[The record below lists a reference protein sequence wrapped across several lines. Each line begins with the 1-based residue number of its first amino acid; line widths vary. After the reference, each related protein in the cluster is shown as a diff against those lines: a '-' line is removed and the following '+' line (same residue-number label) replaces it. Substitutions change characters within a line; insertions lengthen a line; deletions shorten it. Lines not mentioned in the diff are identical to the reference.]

1 MNPCEELVKMYTL
14 YHTTISDQMTDGSLE
29 GGHCHIPVAKIIHKL
44 LKPLL

>member
-1 MNPCEELVKMYTL
+1 MNPCEDLVKIHTL

-29 GGHCHIPVAKIIHKL
+29 GGHCHIPVAKIIDKL